1 MERESCWPSAEAPCP
16 GEPQAHPELTCAVA
30 WRHGQVLTILLLP
43 QQLAQPLGYYIL
55 VTEGE
60 RNTGIRKAPKTL
72 VLAPS
77 RLVPRPWEMPLLLR
91 SFRLPRAQQHAQNVV
106 PRVGLPCAACGP
118 LPSPPLPRAA
128 PATCTC
134 NGHGR

>member
-16 GEPQAHPELTCAVA
+16 GEPLAHPELTCAVA
-30 WRHGQVLTILLLP
+30 WRHGQVLPILLLP

-77 RLVPRPWEMPLLLR
+77 CLVPRPWEMPLLLHSDCVGR
-91 SFRLPRAQQHAQNVV
+91 SSTHRTWSP
-106 PRVGLPCAACGP
+106 GLAYPALLAGR
-118 LPSPPLPRAA
+118 SPPLPKAA
-128 PATCTC
+128 PSTCTC